1 MPSGIRNKADLV
13 AEFRTA
19 EIMGAARDVFAR
31 KGFSETTMD
40 DIADAAGLAKGTLY
54 LYFKSKRDLYMA
66 ALKHGIA
73 ELNAQTVRA
82 VDSAKGAR
90 EKIRALVSTRLAYT
104 EDNREFCKI
113 YYSELGNLV
122 HPVPTLAE
130 FKKMYMQQVEYMTG
144 VMEQAAAAGEI
155 RADSARQMA
164 LMIYDLTRG
173 SNARQLLGW
182 MKEDRGRE
190 IDAICDFIWSG
201 IRP

>member
-1 MPSGIRNKADLV
+1 MPSGVKSKADLV
-13 AEFRTA
+13 AEFRSA
-19 EIMGAARDVFAR
+19 EIMDAARDVFAR

-40 DIADAAGLAKGTLY
+40 DIAEAAGLAKGTLY
-54 LYFKSKRDLYMA
+54 LYFKSKRDLYLA

-73 ELNAQTVRA
+73 ELNAQTMRA
-82 VDSAKGAR
+82 VDAAQGAR
-90 EKIRALVSTRLAYT
+90 EKIRAWVSTRLAFT
-104 EDNREFCKI
+104 EENREFCKI

-144 VMEQAAAAGEI
+144 VLERAAANGEI
-155 RADSARQMA
+155 RSGDARQTA

-173 SNARQLLGW
+173 SIARQLMGW
-182 MKEDRGRE
+182 TREDRQRQ
-190 IDAICDFIWSG
+190 IDGICDLIWSG

>member
-1 MPSGIRNKADLV
+1 MSSGTKTKADLV

-40 DIADAAGLAKGTLY
+40 DIAEAAGLAKGTLY

-66 ALKHGIA
+66 ALKHGIG
-73 ELNAQTVRA
+73 ELNAHTVQA
-82 VDSAKGAR
+82 VDAAQGAR
-90 EKIRALVSTRLAYT
+90 EKIRAWVSTRLAYT
-104 EDNREFCKI
+104 EENREFCKI

-122 HPVPTLAE
+122 HPVPTVAE

-144 VMEQAAAAGEI
+144 VLERAAAGGEI
-155 RADSARQMA
+155 RAGNPRQIA

-173 SNARQLLGW
+173 SIARQLMGW
-182 MKEDRGRE
+182 AKEDRRIQ

-201 IRP
+201 ICP